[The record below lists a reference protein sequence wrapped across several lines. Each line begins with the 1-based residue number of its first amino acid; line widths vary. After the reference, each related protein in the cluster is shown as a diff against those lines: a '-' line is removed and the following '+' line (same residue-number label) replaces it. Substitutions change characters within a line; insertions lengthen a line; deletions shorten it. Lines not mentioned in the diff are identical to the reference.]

1 MTVHINRLSFESR
14 FWAVIEKL
22 LPIVKIGT
30 PKERVSDAYEHLIS
44 TLSPDAVPA
53 PIKGRFETLCH
64 EFQERN
70 NNPNFHYI
78 LAAKMF
84 MHSKDVRYFTKSM
97 FELCRDGIRSEWEEG
112 RSE

>member
-1 MTVHINRLSFESR
+1 MTIRINRLSCENR
-14 FWAVIEKL
+14 FWAVIGKL
-22 LPIVKIGT
+22 LPIVKIGA

-44 TLSPDAVPA
+44 TLSPDTVPA
-53 PIKGRFETLCH
+53 SIKGRFETLCR

-70 NNPNFHYI
+70 NNPHFHYV

-97 FELCRDGIRSEWEEG
+97 FELCRDGIRSE
-112 RSE
+112 